1 MSEAAAT
8 SALPNKK
15 TNADIRQI
23 CIDEIWPTQSEY
35 FQIDDVDKLKGIF
48 LNNRVDIGKEKRN
61 ETWACVLYLLG
72 TSGEEEE
79 EWDEDMEKKLKEEM
93 QEEEKLKEWKETMEK
108 KLFKDGETP
117 KPFKISRAKLS
128 DASKKLRVECD
139 WPKRLKRNNM
149 DTVAKSHLE
158 SCYHGRLLR
167 KSLARKM
174 LAMALYDHIHP
185 ETPFE
190 WKSEKKFTGV
200 HPETKKKQYKM
211 SYKKATAMMKQVFSK
226 LHPRY
231 ALPSSKCTPACRR
244 MQEKLHTKM
253 YKTRPCQEEFSLIWP
268 ENEGMEEDDD
278 DDDDGISGTSSGT
291 AAAPA
296 AAPAAKMRLEAT
308 VMTMRRQYPF
318 QM

>member
-1 MSEAAAT
+1 
-8 SALPNKK
+8 
-15 TNADIRQI
+15 
-23 CIDEIWPTQSEY
+23 
-35 FQIDDVDKLKGIF
+35 
-48 LNNRVDIGKEKRN
+48 
-61 ETWACVLYLLG
+61 
-72 TSGEEEE
+72 
-79 EWDEDMEKKLKEEM
+79 M

-108 KLFKDGETP
+108 KLLKTARRP
-117 KPFKISRAKLS
+117 NLLKLAEPNS
-128 DASKKLRVECD
+128 AMPRKNCALSVTE
-139 WPKRLKRNNM
+139 PKRLKRNNM

-211 SYKKATAMMKQVFSK
+211 SYKKATAMMKQVFSD

-244 MQEKLHTKM
+244 MQEKLH
-253 YKTRPCQEEFSLIWP
+253 C
-268 ENEGMEEDDD
+268 
-278 DDDDGISGTSSGT
+278 
-291 AAAPA
+291 
-296 AAPAAKMRLEAT
+296 
-308 VMTMRRQYPF
+308 
-318 QM
+318 